1 MKRFRLAKLVF
12 ATLLV
17 GLAACQA
24 ESAPPATAPTPAPPT
39 APTVAQVAPTAA
51 APQAASNKVPTAKV
65 IAEWKINMP
74 EDIVFG
80 FDSVWVPSRR
90 TPEVT
95 TRIDPVTNKI
105 IAVIEGTGLKA
116 KSAVV
121 AGDSVWVAGQN
132 SDLAP
137 INPKTNKVG
146 TKVPG
151 NHPRIAYGLGSIWA
165 VGHQGEPLD
174 RIDPA
179 TGKIIAS
186 IKLGGTVSDSGE
198 ENGVFVTANT
208 VWVINNGEFIKI
220 DPSTNMV
227 AMRTTIDKMIAEAK
241 TQTTVPVG
249 KGTDFVWLTT
259 DQGLVRIDPKTG
271 KGLTLLAGFDSDMPI
286 TVTDN
291 VVWTA
296 DAKGLLSH
304 VDVATN
310 QVDATYK
317 ISPNA
322 SRIVTGL
329 GSVWLAYTNG
339 TLVQRLDI
347 VP

>member
-1 MKRFRLAKLVF
+1 MKQFRFMTLLF
-12 ATLLV
+12 AVLLV

-24 ESAPPATAPTPAPPT
+24 ASVPPKAPTPVPT
-39 APTVAQVAPTAA
+39 AALTVAQVAPTAA
-51 APQAASNKVPTAKV
+51 AAQAASNKVPTAKV
-65 IAEWKINMP
+65 IAEWKINLP

-90 TPEVT
+90 SPQVT

-121 AGDSVWVAGQN
+121 TGDSVWVAGQT

-146 TKVPG
+146 TEVPG
-151 NHPRIAYGLGSIWA
+151 DHPRIAFGLGSIWA

-179 TGKIIAS
+179 TGKIIAT
-186 IKLGGTVSDSGE
+186 IKLGGTVSDTDE
-198 ENGVFVTANT
+198 ENGVVVTANT

-220 DPSTNMV
+220 DPNTNTV
-227 AMRTTIDKMIAEAK
+227 AMRTTIDKIIAEAK
-241 TQTTVPVG
+241 TQTTIPVG

-259 DQGLVRIDPKTG
+259 DQGLVRIDPNTG
-271 KGLTLLAGFDSDMPI
+271 KGLTLLAGFNSDMPI
-286 TVTDN
+286 AVTDN

-296 DAKGLLSH
+296 DTKGLLSQ

-310 QVDATYK
+310 QIDATYK
-317 ISPNA
+317 ISPDA
-322 SRIVTGL
+322 SRVVTGL
-329 GSVWLAYTNG
+329 GSVWLAYSDG